1 MADGNPIK
9 YIDLITPDDS
19 IEKLVKQ
26 LDEANDAYN
35 NLAGSIRAQ
44 AVSISSS
51 LKTISGATEGGRSAT
66 RAYSQDAERLLK
78 AEREL
83 NFARSETARKIA
95 ELNAMKKDEQTI
107 TKLTIQLNRSSEG
120 SYEHLAAQY
129 GLNKIRL
136 NAMTEEYRRNTA
148 EGQKLEAET
157 RDIYQRMSELQKA
170 TGKYTLE
177 VGNYEKAVGQLMGTQ
192 NRWLKNL
199 EMLNGLF
206 AGGMQAGIKAAGQA
220 VAAFGKQ
227 LLALLANPIVAV
239 IAAISAAFIALKE
252 AISSSEENTRSLERV
267 LAPFQRVLTAVMDVL
282 QSVAGWLLKGV
293 EGMEKLAM
301 ATSRLA
307 ERLPIVGRYFR
318 DVNSAIEDNINLTIA
333 AQRLQDKERKDLVQN
348 ASDALQVAK
357 LRNRAA
363 KETDPKKRERDLK
376 QAIALEER
384 QMKRELDN
392 AKERYRIAK
401 EKAAQSQNDKA
412 TNDELARL
420 EADVYNKQTAYYTGT
435 LRLQKQLTTARQQ
448 QAQEAKR
455 AADER
460 KREAQQASAEEKRRA
475 EEAKRQAEER
485 YKTELTLQRRLEDL
499 RVESNTNEYEKT
511 YAKTVLSYNRQIEDI
526 QHLMKTDTEHREIY
540 NEQILQLEQ
549 AKANALAKLI
559 EDQAKRDEAAMK
571 KRQDDEKKAA
581 DQRLKTQVDL
591 IDKQTDLRLLEIENM
606 QVSDNEK
613 ERLSI
618 EAEKKRL
625 QAIYDLNLKAGKDL
639 TSLEMRTLQE
649 QMKKL
654 DQELQKNKKNRDIF
668 DLLGFNL
675 TDEKKEAIS
684 QTFSFAMQQ
693 LSDYMDAW
701 VQAADAK
708 AQLAEKEVE
717 RAQTVLEAEIEARN
731 QGYASDVETARKE
744 LELAKSNQEKA
755 LKEKEKAQKAQ
766 LAMQTI
772 EQASNLVSAS
782 ALIWAQL
789 GFPWAIPALAV
800 MWGSF
805 AAAKIKAA
813 EVTKVG
819 TEQYGE
825 GTVELLQGGSHQ
837 SGNDIDLGR
846 KSDGTRRRAE
856 GGEYFAVINKRNSR
870 RYRRYIP
877 DLINSLN
884 SGTFERKYLHAYDGG
899 EQLNV
904 SVQGDN
910 GADLRRLGADVRAI
924 REQGDKRS
932 FTDERGSHV
941 IYKNL
946 HRIYK
951 N

>member
-51 LKTISGATEGGRSAT
+51 LKTISGATESGRSST

-83 NFARSETARKIA
+83 NFARTETARKIA

-107 TKLTIQLNRSSEG
+107 TKLTIQLNRSQEG
-120 SYEHLAAQY
+120 TYEHLAAQY

-239 IAAISAAFIALKE
+239 IAAISAAFLALKE

-318 DVNSAIEDNINLTIA
+318 DVNNAIEDNINLTIA

-401 EKAAQSQNDKA
+401 EKAAQSQNDEA

-420 EADVYNKQTAYYTGT
+420 EADVFNKQTAYYQGT

-455 AADER
+455 EADER

-475 EEAKRQAEER
+475 DEAKKQAEER

-526 QHLMKTDTEHREIY
+526 QHLMETDIEHREIY

-571 KRQDDEKKAA
+571 KRQEDEKKAA

-591 IDKQTDLRLLEIENM
+591 IDKQTDLRQLEIDNM

-639 TSLEMRTLQE
+639 TSLEMKTLQE

-693 LSDYMDAW
+693 LSNYMDAW

-766 LAMQTI
+766 LAMQSI
-772 EQASNLVSAS
+772 EQASNLISAS

-837 SGNDIDLGR
+837 SGNDIDLGS

-899 EQLNV
+899 EQLHV

>member
-51 LKTISGATEGGRSAT
+51 LKTISGATESGRSST

-83 NFARSETARKIA
+83 NFARTETARKIA

-107 TKLTIQLNRSSEG
+107 TKLTIQLNRSQEG
-120 SYEHLAAQY
+120 TYEHLAAQY

-239 IAAISAAFIALKE
+239 IAAISAAFLALKE

-318 DVNSAIEDNINLTIA
+318 DVNNAIEDNINLTIA

-401 EKAAQSQNDKA
+401 EKAAQSQNDEA

-420 EADVYNKQTAYYTGT
+420 EADVFNKQTAYYQGT

-455 AADER
+455 EADER

-475 EEAKRQAEER
+475 DEAKKQAEER

-526 QHLMKTDTEHREIY
+526 QHLMETDIEHREIY

-571 KRQDDEKKAA
+571 KRQEDEKKAA

-591 IDKQTDLRLLEIENM
+591 IDKQTDLRQLEIDNM

-639 TSLEMRTLQE
+639 TSLEMKTLQE

-766 LAMQTI
+766 LAMQSI
-772 EQASNLVSAS
+772 EQASNLISAS

>member
-44 AVSISSS
+44 AVSISAS

-107 TKLTIQLNRSSEG
+107 TKLTIQLNRSQEG

-136 NAMTEEYRRNTA
+136 NAMTEEYRRNTT

-239 IAAISAAFIALKE
+239 IAAISAAFLALKE

-420 EADVYNKQTAYYTGT
+420 EADVYNKQTAYYQGT

-460 KREAQQASAEEKRRA
+460 KREAQQASAEEKRRV
-475 EEAKRQAEER
+475 EEAKKQAEER

-526 QHLMKTDTEHREIY
+526 QHLMETDIEHREIY

-571 KRQDDEKKAA
+571 KRQEDEKKAA
-581 DQRLKTQVDL
+581 EQRLKTQVDI
-591 IDKQTDLRLLEIENM
+591 IDKQTDMRQLEIENM

-639 TSLEMRTLQE
+639 TSLEMKTLQE

-675 TDEKKEAIS
+675 TDQKKEAIS

-884 SGTFERKYLHAYDGG
+884 SGTFEKKYLHAYDGG
-899 EQLNV
+899 EQLHV

>member
-51 LKTISGATEGGRSAT
+51 LKTISGATESGRSST

-83 NFARSETARKIA
+83 NFARTETARKIA

-107 TKLTIQLNRSSEG
+107 TKLTIQLNRSQEG
-120 SYEHLAAQY
+120 TYEHLAAQY

-239 IAAISAAFIALKE
+239 IAAISAAFLALKE

-318 DVNSAIEDNINLTIA
+318 DVNNAIEDNINLTIA

-401 EKAAQSQNDKA
+401 EKAAQSQNDEA

-420 EADVYNKQTAYYTGT
+420 EADVFNKQTAYYQGT

-455 AADER
+455 EADER

-475 EEAKRQAEER
+475 DEAKKQAEER

-526 QHLMKTDTEHREIY
+526 QHLMETDIEHREIY

-571 KRQDDEKKAA
+571 KRQEDEKKAA

-591 IDKQTDLRLLEIENM
+591 IDKQTDLRQLEIDNM

-639 TSLEMRTLQE
+639 TSLEMKTLQE

-766 LAMQTI
+766 LAMQSI
-772 EQASNLVSAS
+772 EQASNLISAS

-899 EQLNV
+899 EQLHV